1 MDDFAYLCKCVFI
14 YYNMKR
20 QDEFEQKLDKLIDEF
35 SDVEY
40 EDIADSLEYY
50 ASMYNQK
57 ANAEV

>member
-1 MDDFAYLCKCVFI
+1 MLIFASVFLFI
-14 YYNMKR
+14 YNMKR

-35 SDVEY
+35 ADMEY

-57 ANAEV
+57 ANTVL